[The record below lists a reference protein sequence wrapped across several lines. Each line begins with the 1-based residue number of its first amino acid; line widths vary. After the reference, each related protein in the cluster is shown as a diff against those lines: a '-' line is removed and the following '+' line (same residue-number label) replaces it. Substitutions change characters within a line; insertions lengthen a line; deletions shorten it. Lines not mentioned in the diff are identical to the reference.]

1 MVKSV
6 SKLVNSWAVGLGAVH
21 EYRTVGDGGCKIEED
36 GRRRFPVLTLVWAL
50 TTTAASVYVII
61 DHPSHRMQFFTNWSM
76 CIHAAVS
83 ILMIL
88 MHLKRKPEGESENKV
103 GSLLLPF
110 DWAVSWVVVI
120 GSRFI
125 IADSNEWA
133 AAILLDRPWIA
144 TWGDYVYHVLPP
156 LMSIGLRWDHP
167 EVAKEASEQSASWK
181 VIISALPVCFML
193 LYRAIFDTKEVYM
206 FTSRADAFGLDAL
219 SAGAV
224 AFATL
229 CYWLIPVHLPQN
241 E

>member
-1 MVKSV
+1 MGKSV
-6 SKLVNSWAVGLGAVH
+6 SKLVNSWAVSLGEVR
-21 EYRTVGDGGCKIEED
+21 EYRSVGDGGCKVDDD

-50 TTTAASVYVII
+50 TTTAASAYVII

-76 CIHAAVS
+76 VIHAFVS
-83 ILMIL
+83 IAMIF
-88 MHLKRKPEGESENKV
+88 MHLTRGPNGKSESEW

-133 AAILLDRPWIA
+133 ATVLLDRPWIA

-167 EVAKEASEQSASWK
+167 EVAKEASEQSAPRK

-229 CYWLIPVHLPQN
+229 CYWLIPVHVPRS